1 MMVNVC
7 LNSKHSDCNA
17 SVIMSHGGESNPTKG
32 NLLSFAVLSKNV
44 KKIKGNNQKNKE
56 KKNKTA

>member
-17 SVIMSHGGESNPTKG
+17 SVIMSNSGESDTTKE
-32 NLLSFAVLSKNV
+32 NLLSFAILSKNV
-44 KKIKGNNQKNKE
+44 KILRGTTRRINKE
-56 KKNKTA
+56 KETA